1 MLFTLINLIC
11 FGLTAAMI
19 VVMLIF
25 FRRERRIKVG
35 GMLVSLFLSVLILPV
50 FIWLSGAR
58 LNWGLGLLLLG
69 GGVLVG
75 VIRGQATRLYFQGQ
89 QVVARNSMLFLLG
102 WIASLLISQLL
113 TTFGSV
119 LWAAVG
125 LMPLF
130 VSTGTQVGMQGNILV
145 RRLLMRPPSLGVEAL
160 GLPER

>member
-1 MLFTLINLIC
+1 M
-11 FGLTAAMI
+11 
-19 VVMLIF
+19 
-25 FRRERRIKVG
+25 
-35 GMLVSLFLSVLILPV
+35 
-50 FIWLSGAR
+50 
-58 LNWGLGLLLLG
+58 NWGLGLLLLG